1 MSWRTRIPHENLR
14 KKILSLPQLPMYVIL
29 TVLWMSA
36 YRMKPQ
42 VRSWLTAGTMNQ
54 KQTQV
59 TIQLVLFY

>member
-1 MSWRTRIPHENLR
+1 MSWRTRISHEKLR

-36 YRMKPQ
+36 YRMAPS
-42 VRSWLTAGTMNQ
+42 VRSWLTVGTMNP

-59 TIQLVLFY
+59 AIQLVLLY

>member
-1 MSWRTRIPHENLR
+1 
-14 KKILSLPQLPMYVIL
+14 MYVIL